1 MEQSSIQFLL
11 RKYVTGS
18 LSGEEWE
25 QLNTA
30 LHESEDTV
38 KAAIAAEMEQH
49 EPAPGFRERNYEAL
63 LHRITTVDQPQM
75 RPVVRNPR
83 RWWRA
88 AAAAVLLGC
97 IAGAYLLWTNGTVQN
112 DIQSLPVTAHN
123 DAAPGKNGAVLML
136 SNGRQI
142 VLDSL
147 ENGVVATEGDNSA
160 RLDNGQLVYET
171 GSGSDPGTR
180 YNTMQTPNGREF
192 QVTLPDGSRV
202 WLNAASAIR
211 YPVPFQ
217 GNERKVEISGEV
229 YFEVMPDPQRPF
241 RVQIDDR
248 AEIEVLG
255 TRFNINAYKEE
266 ESLRA
271 TLLEGAVRFH
281 GKTEQVVLKPGQQAR
296 LSAKLEVVDNVKT
309 DKIMAWRNGLFNFEG
324 MRLDEVMRQLGRWY
338 DMEIVYQGKVPEVE
352 FYGDLDRHVS
362 LAGVLKALES
372 ADIKFRIEGK
382 RLIVLP

>member
-1 MEQSSIQFLL
+1 
-11 RKYVTGS
+11 
-18 LSGEEWE
+18 
-25 QLNTA
+25 
-30 LHESEDTV
+30 
-38 KAAIAAEMEQH
+38 
-49 EPAPGFRERNYEAL
+49 
-63 LHRITTVDQPQM
+63 
-75 RPVVRNPR
+75 
-83 RWWRA
+83 
-88 AAAAVLLGC
+88 
-97 IAGAYLLWTNGTVQN
+97 
-112 DIQSLPVTAHN
+112 
-123 DAAPGKNGAVLML
+123 ML
-136 SNGRQI
+136 SDGRQI

-147 ENGVVATEGDNSA
+147 ENGIVATEGDNSA

-202 WLNAASAIR
+202 WLNAASAVR
-211 YPVPFQ
+211 YPVPFPE
-217 GNERKVEISGEV
+217 NERKVEVSGEV
-229 YFEVMPDPQRPF
+229 YFEVTPDPQRPF

-271 TLLEGAVRFH
+271 TLLEGAVRFR
-281 GKTEQVVLKPGQQAR
+281 GKAEQVVLKPGQQAR
-296 LSAKLEVVDNVKT
+296 LSAKLEVKDNVKT

-382 RLIVLP
+382 QLIVLP